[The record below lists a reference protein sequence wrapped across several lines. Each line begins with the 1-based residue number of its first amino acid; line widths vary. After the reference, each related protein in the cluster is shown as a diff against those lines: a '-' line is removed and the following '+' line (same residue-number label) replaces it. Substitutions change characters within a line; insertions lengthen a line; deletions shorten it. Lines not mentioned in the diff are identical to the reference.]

1 MDNLTHTLVGGLLA
15 RAGLRER
22 TPLGTAVCL
31 VAANV
36 PDVDIV
42 AGLDM
47 IDYLNYHRHLTHSL
61 FAIPFMALLAVG
73 LTAGAA
79 RLLRRPERVRW
90 GPAYGVAL
98 LVAYSH
104 PLLDFMNAYG
114 IRLWL
119 PFSSAWSSW
128 DALFVIDP
136 LLWAA
141 LSATLAAC
149 WLSGKA
155 RARRPAVLG
164 LVLLLGYCALN
175 RYWHDRVLDALP
187 AESILGE
194 AVVRRA
200 AFPAPWLPTAWTGVV
215 ETETAYFG
223 FDVDALEPGAVVP
236 ERGRRVAKL
245 AAHPAVE
252 AVRAGAQGRDY
263 GRFAQYGFARVERL
277 PGGYRVTLAD
287 MRFLRGGRVGLAC
300 SFEVDAAFTVV
311 RSRFGR

>member
-1 MDNLTHTLVGGLLA
+1 M
-15 RAGLRER
+15 
-22 TPLGTAVCL
+22 
-31 VAANV
+31 
-36 PDVDIV
+36 
-42 AGLDM
+42 
-47 IDYLNYHRHLTHSL
+47 
-61 FAIPFMALLAVG
+61 
-73 LTAGAA
+73 
-79 RLLRRPERVRW
+79 
-90 GPAYGVAL
+90 
-98 LVAYSH
+98 
-104 PLLDFMNAYG
+104 
-114 IRLWL
+114 
-119 PFSSAWSSW
+119 
-128 DALFVIDP
+128 
-136 LLWAA
+136 
-141 LSATLAAC
+141 
-149 WLSGKA
+149 
-155 RARRPAVLG
+155 
-164 LVLLLGYCALN
+164 LLGYCALN
-175 RYWHDRVLDALP
+175 RYWHDRVLDVLP

-252 AVRAGAQGRDY
+252 AVRAGVPGRDY